1 MTENQSLAPRPSP
14 AELRRGGARLLA
26 AQGVLRRRRAAWE
39 CARGLSGDHA
49 AAADAPAVSW
59 GT

>member
-1 MTENQSLAPRPSP
+1 ME